1 MGTTENKSVGKYVQI
16 ADTGLVQSHY
26 RVSKNKRLQQQEQKL
41 QQTLLSSPPEEGDN
55 EHEAPKSI
63 VDSTATTAVSPG
75 GGGGGHT
82 QNDIARQLMV
92 NVQKQTLD
100 QDEADLFP
108 SEGSTTAT
116 DNQSHGRRSEGP
128 VDLDEIYEQEVEYAP
143 FRSTFPPNESVV
155 SGKNANEKYQKIYE
169 QGSHESFDTG
179 TDFSWDADEA
189 APNTSPAVD
198 GSSTRTN
205 KNRKPVPTLK
215 FNIRDSSSVS
225 SSKPLRLARPRDG
238 IVGTSPAPAPAKTQG
253 EASSDSTSTSSKSI
267 LRIAGPRNDTSPI
280 RHSKYN
286 PYKDQIPANNSEQ
299 DQVRDDKPITPPVQD
314 VPTMHPIRDE
324 EVPHPEQDEKIP
336 DSVRKETNG
345 TSDVNIS
352 GDVGQSFYTTK
363 SKSSDRTNVVDNR
376 AAAVVRCVDNITPK
390 ASSNPSLKIPPKVS
404 ELHTFWEKRT
414 TSWDGECD
422 VVPSEDVPPSTVRS
436 DSLPQDKILPPLDSQ
451 NSEWKSFLVKKVR
464 AESAAAAA
472 VTASYQHNDEEGDT
486 VFDFPGESEGNF
498 PKSSVARTP
507 PKQKRTTSKP
517 GEPLDA
523 TAFDEIS
530 VLSPIRQDESD
541 SDYSNAKTVS
551 DASTALVQGNT
562 FLQRLQACAAVPLD
576 NNIFQR
582 NTVCTAAGP
591 IAAHLGFLRNNPN
604 VPSSSAESINEN
616 TRQSKIL
623 HATSKLCGRPD
634 VIVED
639 DEEATKD
646 KTTTSQSTNTE
657 RKLKKSRSRSN
668 SRQRQNNDDLSSVIS
683 DGFGAKSAY
692 LEAIAMRA
700 AVSSVSKK
708 KKKRKSPGTDV
719 SAATNSSKQ
728 SEKFQH
734 FLERRASK
742 DGDNNR
748 QSPPPKEEQ
757 QQNPNKKPPNSRSE
771 VTSRAERYASE
782 KVDEMMDVMAG
793 RTDHKGRSKE
803 DYEETGAFPTV
814 ARPTAIPAHHNDAA
828 RIAAEE
834 LAAARVEVMMQRL
847 STQNLEDEEAEI

>member
-436 DSLPQDKILPPLDSQ
+436 DSLPQDKILSPLVSQ

-530 VLSPIRQDESD
+530 ELSPIRQDESD
-541 SDYSNAKTVS
+541 GDYSNAKTVS

-582 NTVCTAAGP
+582 NTVCTASGP

-623 HATSKLCGRPD
+623 HATSRLCGRPD

-639 DEEATKD
+639 DEEATQD
-646 KTTTSQSTNTE
+646 ETTTSQSTNRE

-708 KKKRKSPGTDV
+708 KKKRRSPGSDV
-719 SAATNSSKQ
+719 SAAT
-728 SEKFQH
+728 
-734 FLERRASK
+734 
-742 DGDNNR
+742 
-748 QSPPPKEEQ
+748 
-757 QQNPNKKPPNSRSE
+757 NSRSE

-803 DYEETGAFPTV
+803 DCEETGAFPTV
-814 ARPTAIPAHHNDAA
+814 ARPTALPAHHNDAA

-847 STQNLEDEEAEI
+847 STRNLEDEEAEI